1 MINHFSFSIRQIN
14 HFYLKTNSASYNL
27 LGHILNHQGII
38 SPAEEHGSFII
49 YEFFLP
55 LMTALNQANI
65 DQYNNFIN
73 GNASEDTL
81 NILANSQYF
90 TKYYKEVSADE
101 TNINVVKGV
110 SDIYNAMFNDQ
121 EQAVLKISDQCV
133 IDFPSRY
140 KKRLI
145 DACSLLSPKT
155 KLD

>member
-1 MINHFSFSIRQIN
+1 
-14 HFYLKTNSASYNL
+14 
-27 LGHILNHQGII
+27 
-38 SPAEEHGSFII
+38 
-49 YEFFLP
+49 
-55 LMTALNQANI
+55 MTALNQANI

-101 TNINVVKGV
+101 TNINVVKSV

>member
-1 MINHFSFSIRQIN
+1 MECCGNTIKDLYGFSCP
-14 HFYLKTNSASYNL
+14 LKCSTY
-27 LGHILNHQGII
+27 ILQ
-38 SPAEEHGSFII
+38 SV
-49 YEFFLP
+49 
-55 LMTALNQANI
+55 
-65 DQYNNFIN
+65 
-73 GNASEDTL
+73 
-81 NILANSQYF
+81 
-90 TKYYKEVSADE
+90 KYYKEVSADE